1 MSTSPLSSFIRR
13 LRGSIA
19 AAQPGGLSDAQLLDR
34 WLALRDEAAFEV
46 LLWRHGPM
54 ILGVCRRVLSNDADV
69 EDAFQ
74 AAFLLLV
81 RKAAAIRRHGSVAA
95 WLYQVAH
102 RVALRARQRSAKRGA
117 RETDG
122 VERLAADA
130 PDDALWR
137 DVRPVLDDEI
147 GRLPA
152 KYRVP
157 FVRCYLEGCTNE
169 EAAAELGCPVGTVH
183 SRLAW
188 ARERL
193 RSRLLRR
200 GVTLTAAGVA
210 VLLANG
216 AAPAAVPP
224 ALAETTL
231 HAAFAYAAHPA
242 AASVS
247 AGAAALT
254 KGVLRSML
262 FARLK
267 VGAAVVLALVVCGSA
282 GGLAF
287 YGAAEAAG
295 VPPRG
300 TSPSQ
305 FGAAPAPVTAPAPRT
320 VRVPSEVSGILLGVF
335 TEIKPDEKVADKDV
349 IVVGKQK
356 YRQLREGDEVAE
368 GQLLA
373 RADDRAAT
381 ADLAIAQA
389 KLEVA
394 RAELI
399 TAVKTKEEAK
409 ARYAQLVRTNQQ
421 APGTVAAEE
430 IAAARLTYE
439 RYEQEENAKKANVAA
454 AEAGLEQSKIRL
466 QAFAIRSPVRG
477 TIKVIHKQRGE
488 AVQAFETVLEILPQD
503 DK

>member
-1 MSTSPLSSFIRR
+1 MSIARQNSFIRR
-13 LRGSIA
+13 PRGDLA
-19 AAQPGGLSDAQLLDR
+19 AGEPSDLSDAELLDR

-54 ILGVCRRVLSNDADV
+54 ILGVCRRVLGNDADA

-95 WLYQVAH
+95 WLFQVAY
-102 RVALRARQRSAKRGA
+102 RVALRARQRDSKRGA
-117 RETDG
+117 RETGG
-122 VERLAADA
+122 VEQLADES

-147 GRLPA
+147 SRLPA

-157 FVRCYLEGCTNE
+157 VVRCYLEGCTNE
-169 EAAAELGCPVGTVH
+169 EAAAELGCPVGTVY

-200 GVTLTAAGVA
+200 GVTLTAAGLG

-216 AAPAAVPP
+216 AVPAAVPP

-242 AASVS
+242 AADVS

-254 KGVLRSML
+254 KGELRSMF

-267 VGAAVVLALVVCGSA
+267 VGAAVVLALVLCGGA

-295 VPPRG
+295 PPRRAQ
-300 TSPSQ
+300 PSALT
-305 FGAAPAPVTAPAPRT
+305 AAPAPVPAPRT
-320 VRVPSEVSGILLGVF
+320 VRVPSEVSGKLLGVF
-335 TEIKPDEKVADKDV
+335 TEIKPDEKVAEKDV
-349 IVVGKQK
+349 IVVAGQK
-356 YRQLREGDEVAE
+356 YRQLRVGDEVAE
-368 GQLLA
+368 GQFLA
-373 RADDRAAT
+373 RVDDRAAV
-381 ADLAIAQA
+381 AEIAVAAA
-389 KLEVA
+389 KLTVA
-394 RAELI
+394 QEELR
-399 TAVKTKEEAK
+399 TATKTKDEVKNRYDRMIRANDRKPGTYAAEDVDA
-409 ARYAQLVRTNQQ
+409 ALLTWQRYAQ
-421 APGTVAAEE
+421 EE
-430 IAAARLTYE
+430 ITKR
-439 RYEQEENAKKANVAA
+439 ANVAV
-454 AEAGLEQSKIRL
+454 AEAGLALAKDHVQTFEIH
-466 QAFAIRSPVRG
+466 SPVRG
-477 TIKVIHKQRGE
+477 SITAIHKQRGE
-488 AVQAFETVLEILPQD
+488 AVQALETVLEILPRD
-503 DK
+503 GE

>member
-19 AAQPGGLSDAQLLDR
+19 AGQPGGLSDAQLLDR

-102 RVALRARQRSAKRGA
+102 RVALRARQRAAKRGA
-117 RETDG
+117 RETGG
-122 VERLAADA
+122 VERLAADT

-147 GRLPA
+147 SRLPA

-169 EAAAELGCPVGTVH
+169 EAAAELGCPVGTIH

-188 ARERL
+188 TRERL

-200 GVTLTAAGVA
+200 GVTLTAAGLT
-210 VLLANG
+210 VLLANR
-216 AAPAAVPP
+216 AAPAAVAP

-242 AASVS
+242 AVSGVS
-247 AGAAALT
+247 AGAAALA
-254 KGVLRSML
+254 KGELRTMFL
-262 FARLK
+262 AKLK
-267 VGAAVVLALVVCGSA
+267 VGAAVVLTLVVCGGA

-300 TSPSQ
+300 
-305 FGAAPAPVTAPAPRT
+305 APP
-320 VRVPSEVSGILLGVF
+320 
-335 TEIKPDEKVADKDV
+335 
-349 IVVGKQK
+349 
-356 YRQLREGDEVAE
+356 
-368 GQLLA
+368 
-373 RADDRAAT
+373 
-381 ADLAIAQA
+381 
-389 KLEVA
+389 
-394 RAELI
+394 
-399 TAVKTKEEAK
+399 
-409 ARYAQLVRTNQQ
+409 
-421 APGTVAAEE
+421 
-430 IAAARLTYE
+430 
-439 RYEQEENAKKANVAA
+439 
-454 AEAGLEQSKIRL
+454 
-466 QAFAIRSPVRG
+466 RG
-477 TIKVIHKQRGE
+477 T
-488 AVQAFETVLEILPQD
+488 
-503 DK
+503 

>member
-13 LRGSIA
+13 LRGGIA
-19 AAQPGGLSDAQLLDR
+19 AGQPGGLSDAQLLDR

-54 ILGVCRRVLSNDADV
+54 ILGVCRRVLDNDADV

-81 RKAAAIRRHGSVAA
+81 RKAAAIRRRGSVAA

-102 RVALRARQRSAKRGA
+102 RVALRARQRRDRRGA

-122 VERLAADA
+122 VERLAVDA
-130 PDDALWR
+130 PGDTLWR

-169 EAAAELGCPVGTVH
+169 EAAAELGCPVGTIH

-200 GVTLTAAGVA
+200 GVTLTAAGLA

-216 AAPAAVPP
+216 AAPAALPA

-231 HAAFAYAAHPA
+231 HAAFAYAAHSA
-242 AASVS
+242 AGAGVS

-254 KGVLRSML
+254 KGELRTMF
-262 FARLK
+262 FAKLK
-267 VGAAVVLALVVCGSA
+267 VGAAVVLALVVCGGA

-295 VPPRG
+295 GPPRG
-300 TSPSQ
+300 APPSQ
-305 FGAAPAPVTAPAPRT
+305 LTAAPAPAPAPRT
-320 VRVPSEVSGILLGVF
+320 VRVPSQVSGMLLGVF
-335 TEIKPDEKVADKDV
+335 TEIKPDEKVADKDTV
-349 IVVGKQK
+349 VVGKQK
-356 YRQLREGDEVAE
+356 YRRLREGDEVAE

-373 RADDRAAT
+373 RVDDRMGA
-381 ADLAIAQA
+381 ADLTVAQA
-389 KLEVA
+389 KLDVA
-394 RAELI
+394 RAEML
-399 TAVKTKEEAK
+399 TAAKTKDEAK
-409 ARYAQLVRTNQQ
+409 VRHDKMVAANNKAPGTYSQEDISAALLTWERYAQ
-421 APGTVAAEE
+421 EE
-430 IAAARLTYE
+430 IA
-439 RYEQEENAKKANVAA
+439 KKASVVV
-454 AEAGLEQSKIRL
+454 AEAGVEQAKLRL
-466 QAFAIRSPVRG
+466 QAFEIRSPVRG
-477 TIKVIHKQRGE
+477 IITAIHKQRGE
-488 AVQAFETVLEILPQD
+488 AVQALETVLEILPRE